1 MKEITIQYLKYQKIR
16 SLVGD
21 LTWDFDRLSTDGSQA
36 LDDLC
41 KIINNLDK
49 IIKPQINNKEEE

>member
-1 MKEITIQYLKYQKIR
+1 MGKEITIQYLKYQKIR

-21 LTWDFDRLSTDGSQA
+21 LTWDLDRLSSDGSQA

-41 KIINNLDK
+41 KIINDVDK
-49 IIKPQINNKEEE
+49 IIKPQINKEEK

>member
-21 LTWDFDRLSTDGSQA
+21 LTWDLDRLSSGGSQA
-36 LDDLC
+36 
-41 KIINNLDK
+41 
-49 IIKPQINNKEEE
+49 

>member
-21 LTWDFDRLSTDGSQA
+21 LTWDLDRLSSDGSQA

-41 KIINNLDK
+41 KNINDVDK
-49 IIKPQINNKEEE
+49 IIKPQINKEEE